1 MRNVFKKLAV
11 GAGALALAATFGLT
25 VFAQQG
31 PPEGRPGRPGGPGPR
46 AGAMA
51 LGFALGQLDLSDA
64 QREQVRA
71 IVQRHR
77 EEQRTLAT
85 QTRTARRALD
95 QAAEA
100 PTVDEAAIRTA
111 AGTLAE
117 AEAQMALMRARVR
130 AEVLE
135 VLTPEQR
142 AKAEAL
148 KGQMRQRMQ
157 ERGARAVPPPPQ

>member
-31 PPEGRPGRPGGPGPR
+31 PPDGRPGRPGPR

-51 LGFALGQLDLSDA
+51 LGFTLGQLDLSDA

-71 IVQRHR
+71 IMQRHR

-85 QTRTARRALD
+85 RTRTARRALD

-148 KGQMRQRMQ
+148 KAQMRQRMQ
-157 ERGARAVPPPPQ
+157 QRGARPVPPTQ